1 MKSGRSYSFGV
12 VSLIILAVAFSGCAG
27 KAKKVVQQPSQIE
40 KPVIEAEKPA
50 PAVEKPQVAPEKPA
64 VVTEKPAP
72 AVEKQEAVKTPVA
85 AVKAMPM
92 ILKFSPGDTTKYKV
106 VMEGQRK
113 VKWEG
118 AVPDK
123 PSFQSGENVSKVEI
137 TFTQKIQ
144 SVTADGNAAA
154 LITIDWLKYAASIKE
169 TKVLDFDSSRA
180 EDANAPMA
188 RLIGQSYTI
197 EITPSGEVAKVI
209 DVNSAEAA
217 IKGDSPAQK
226 AAMKLLEAE
235 VIKDWHGTLCLPAG
249 KTQLNAGE
257 NWKNAKTFA
266 FGWMGPVAYE
276 RIYTLEGVDDHKAT
290 AKMEAVPAVELN
302 NQLSSR
308 IAKGFDHKGKYWGEL
323 QFDIGSGQILKYSE
337 TLEEEWLA
345 AKPSAEKGAEGEPAA
360 LTMSALRFYSIE
372 KIE

>member
-1 MKSGRSYSFGV
+1 MKSGKSFSFWV
-12 VSLIILAVAFSGCAG
+12 VSLTILAVAFSGCAG

-40 KPVIEAEKPA
+40 KPAVEAEKPA
-50 PAVEKPQVAPEKPA
+50 SAVEKPQAASEKPA

-85 AVKAMPM
+85 AAKAVPM
-92 ILKFSPGDTTKYKV
+92 VLKFTPGDTAKYKV
-106 VMEGQRK
+106 VMEGHRK

-123 PSFQSGENVSKVEI
+123 PSFQSGENVSKAEI

-144 SVTADGNAAA
+144 SVTADGNAVA
-154 LITIDWLKYAASIKE
+154 LITIDWLKYVSSIKE
-169 TKVLDFDSSRA
+169 TKILDFDSSRA

-197 EITPSGEVAKVI
+197 EITPSSEVAKVI

-235 VIKDWHGTLCLPAG
+235 VIKDRHGPLCLPAS
-249 KTQLNAGE
+249 KTQLKAGE
-257 NWKNAKTFA
+257 NWKNAKTFS

-276 RIYTLEGVDDHKAT
+276 RIYTLEGIDDHKAT
-290 AKMEAVPAVELN
+290 AKMEAVPAAELN
-302 NQLSSR
+302 NQLSSQ
-308 IAKGFDHKGKYWGEL
+308 IAKKFDHKGKYWGEL
-323 QFDIGSGQILKYSE
+323 QFDIGSGQIVKYSE

-345 AKPSAEKGAEGEPAA
+345 AKPSEEKETEGEPAA
-360 LTMSALRFYSIE
+360 LTMSAKRFYSTE

>member
-1 MKSGRSYSFGV
+1 V
-12 VSLIILAVAFSGCAG
+12 
-27 KAKKVVQQPSQIE
+27 
-40 KPVIEAEKPA
+40 
-50 PAVEKPQVAPEKPA
+50 
-64 VVTEKPAP
+64 
-72 AVEKQEAVKTPVA
+72 
-85 AVKAMPM
+85 PM
-92 ILKFSPGDTTKYKV
+92 VLKFSPGETAKYKV
-106 VMEGQRK
+106 VMEGHRR

-123 PSFQSGENVSKVEI
+123 PSFQSGENVSEVEM

-144 SVTADGNAAA
+144 SVAANGNAAA
-154 LITIDWLKYAASIKE
+154 LITIDWLRYVSSIKE
-169 TKVLDFDSSRA
+169 TKILDFDSSRA

-197 EITPSGEVAKVI
+197 ELSPSGEVAKVI
-209 DVNSAEAA
+209 DVNSALEA
-217 IKGDSPAQK
+217 IKGDSPAQR
-226 AAMKLLEAE
+226 AAMKLLEPE
-235 VIKDWHGTLCLPAG
+235 VIKDRHGTLCLPGG

-257 NWKNAKTFA
+257 KWKDVKTFS

-290 AKMEAVPAVELN
+290 AKMEAVPATDLN

-323 QFDIGSGQILKYSE
+323 QFDTASGQSVKYSE

-345 AKPSAEKGAEGEPAA
+345 AKPSEEKETEGEPTA
-360 LTMSALRFYSIE
+360 LTMSAERFYSIE